1 MGSAVALMIV
11 TNVDRIAC
19 INKQMIMV
27 QITTRINGEITRRIC
42 TKLVPSYISS
52 FVYEIRRLSRTRLLT
67 ARHGTKRV
75 TWSHV
80 VSH

>member
-19 INKQMIMV
+19 INKQMIVV
-27 QITTRINGEITRRIC
+27 QITSRINVEITRRIY
-42 TKLVPSYISS
+42 TKSYISS
-52 FVYEIRRLSRTRLLT
+52 FVYEIRRPSRTHLLT
-67 ARHGTKRV
+67 ARHGTKRI
-75 TWSHV
+75 TWSHD